1 MLQWDH
7 SDAFEGARKV
17 SVRHSLSPP
26 CSQRNTIC
34 IRSTQQCGPRFWCQ
48 WEGAGEEG
56 IEDAC
61 ERIAEECG
69 RGWQPK
75 AYAILMVLRVRGGK

>member
-1 MLQWDH
+1 M
-7 SDAFEGARKV
+7 F

-56 IEDAC
+56 IEDTR
-61 ERIAEECG
+61 EHIAEECG
-69 RGWQPK
+69 CGTQPK
-75 AYAILMVLRVRGGK
+75 AYGILMFLRVSRRQVRLAG